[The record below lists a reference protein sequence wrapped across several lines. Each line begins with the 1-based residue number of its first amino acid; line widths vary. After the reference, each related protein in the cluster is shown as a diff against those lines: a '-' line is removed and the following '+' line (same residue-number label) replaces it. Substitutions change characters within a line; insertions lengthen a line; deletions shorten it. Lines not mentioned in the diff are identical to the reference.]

1 MPIFYPTGLAVQE
14 SEFPR
19 LSVVIPAFRSE
30 KTLPELCNRLAK
42 VLQYASAEY
51 EIIIV
56 EDSGSGQTWQVIQE
70 LAAVDDRIRG
80 LLHSRNYGQHNA
92 ILSGIRVAR
101 FEIIITMDDDLQ
113 NPPEE
118 IPALLAKLAEGFD
131 VVYGAPLQE
140 KHGIL
145 RNVAS
150 RITKRMLENAMGEEV
165 SRHISAFRIFRT
177 HLREAFRDYRNPF
190 ISIDVLLTW
199 GTTRFAAIPVRHD
212 ARTVGTSGYT
222 LSKLVRH
229 TLNMVTGYSVFPLQL
244 ASWTGFLFTLFG
256 IGLLIYIVGRYLF
269 YGSNVAGFPF
279 LASIISIFAGAQM
292 FAIGIMG
299 EYLARMH
306 VNNMG
311 RPSAVIRETTFSLH
325 DPANKEYRESD

>member
-1 MPIFYPTGLAVQE
+1 MQDSE
-14 SEFPR
+14 SVR
-19 LSVVIPAFRSE
+19 VSVVIPAFRSE
-30 KTLPELCNRLAK
+30 KTLPELCNRLGE
-42 VLQYASAEY
+42 VLQRAGVEY

-56 EDSGSGQTWQVIQE
+56 EDGGGGQTWQVIQA
-70 LAAVDDRIRG
+70 LAEADNRIRG

-92 ILSGIRVAR
+92 ILSGVRASR

-118 IPALLAKLAEGFD
+118 IPALLSKLAEGFD
-131 VVYGAPLQE
+131 VVYGTPLQE

-145 RNVAS
+145 RDLAS
-150 RITKRMLENAMGEEV
+150 RITKRMLESAMGAEV
-165 SRHISAFRIFRT
+165 SRHISAFRVFRT
-177 HLREAFRDYRNPF
+177 HLRDAFKDYRNPF

-199 GTTRFAAIPVRHD
+199 GTTRFAAIPVQHD

-256 IGLLIYIVGRYLF
+256 IGLLIYVVGRYLF
-269 YGSNVAGFPF
+269 YGSSVAGFPF
-279 LASIISIFAGAQM
+279 LASIIAIFAGAQM
-292 FAIGIMG
+292 FALGIMG

-311 RPSAVIRETTFSLH
+311 RPLAVIRETTFPLH
-325 DPANKEYRESD
+325 DPANKEVS